1 MRVILDRSRELVLW
15 AAERIDE
22 VKRAGGFANGTRG
35 LGIEDSNGK
44 LMFVACFHTY
54 EPWNGTMEVSI
65 AAEDARWMTARR
77 SIAEI
82 FDYVFVTAKVRKL
95 WTRTPARNERALRVL
110 KGLGFE
116 REAVLKKQ
124 FGDDDMIVS
133 AKWADGSDG

>member
-1 MRVILDRSRELVLW
+1 MKLILDRSRELVLW
-15 AAERIDE
+15 AAERIDD
-22 VKRAGGFANGTRG
+22 VKKSGGFPNGTRG
-35 LGIEDSNGK
+35 LGIEDGAGNIA
-44 LMFVACFHTY
+44 FVACFHNW

-65 AAEDARWMTARR
+65 AADNPRWMTARR
-77 SIAEI
+77 SIRQI

-116 REAVLKKQ
+116 REALLKKQ

-133 AKWADGSDG
+133 AKWADRSDG